1 MGPFISTLVLIAVC
15 GVIGVRLLAL
25 ARRTRGLPELLIGAA
40 FVLAG
45 GFGIGFSLLRA
56 IAPVPDGVRLAL
68 AGVSSVGMHAGV
80 SCIAAF
86 TWRVFRPGDVAGKL
100 GFVALATLLL
110 ASLVRELATQEPTRV
125 AAGMQALWSVTV
137 CATVYLWAAFESGR
151 YWILLRRRLRIG
163 IGDRFVATQMLCW
176 SIGSL
181 AIALG
186 WIRDI
191 VLKLSGVSTDAIGSY
206 ATTFLVLVCAGAYW
220 IAFFPPAR
228 FRRWVA
234 AAG

>member
-1 MGPFISTLVLIAVC
+1 MGPFLSTLLLVVVC

-45 GFGIGFSLLRA
+45 VLGIGFSLLRA
-56 IAPVPDGVRLAL
+56 IAPVSDGGRLAL
-68 AGVSSVGMHAGV
+68 AAVSSVGLHAGV

-86 TWRVFRPGDVAGKL
+86 TWRVFRPADVAGKL
-100 GFVALATLLL
+100 GFAALATLLF
-110 ASLVRELATQEPTRV
+110 ASLARELATQEPTRV
-125 AAGMQALWSVTV
+125 AAGMSALWSVTV
-137 CATVYLWAAFESGR
+137 CATVYLWASCEAAR
-151 YWILLRRRLRIG
+151 YWLLLRRRLRIG
-163 IGDRFVATQMLCW
+163 IGDPFVAAQMLCW

-191 VLKLSGVSTDAIGSY
+191 ALKLTGTDTDAVGSY
-206 ATTFLVLVCAGAYW
+206 VTTLLVLVCAAAYW
-220 IAFFPPAR
+220 LAFFPPAR
-228 FRRWVA
+228 FRRRFA

>member
-1 MGPFISTLVLIAVC
+1 MGPFLSTLVLIAVC
-15 GVIGVRLLAL
+15 SVIGVRLLVL

-45 GFGIGFSLLRA
+45 SFGIGFSLLRA
-56 IAPVPDGVRLAL
+56 VAPVSDGARLVL

-86 TWRVFRPGDVAGKL
+86 TWRVFRPGDLAGRL
-100 GFVALATLLL
+100 AFGSLATLLL
-110 ASLVRELATQEPTRV
+110 ASLARELATQEPTRI

-137 CATVYLWAAFESGR
+137 CAAVYLWAALESGR

-181 AIALG
+181 AIAIG
-186 WIRDI
+186 WLRDI
-191 VLKLSGVSTDAIGSY
+191 ALKLSGTPIDAIGSY
-206 ATTFLVLVCAGAYW
+206 ATTFLVLVCAVAYW
-220 IAFFPPAR
+220 AAFFPPAR

-234 AAG
+234 AES